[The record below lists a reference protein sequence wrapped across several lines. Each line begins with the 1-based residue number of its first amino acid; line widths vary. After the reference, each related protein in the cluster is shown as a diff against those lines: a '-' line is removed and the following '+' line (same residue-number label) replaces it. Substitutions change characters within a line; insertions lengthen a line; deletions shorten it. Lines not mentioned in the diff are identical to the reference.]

1 MAKDKTPCP
10 ICGKLCKSVKIHISR
25 AHPNTAIIDSKSVE
39 ATMPE
44 KSELSQL
51 MSLAST
57 VGINGD
63 KLLEELSQAIISRL
77 PPVEIDWQKL
87 IGEVSTKV
95 ETKVAAKL
103 AEVLEA
109 LKVSTDGSKP
119 DNESIIKGVAN
130 LLQPQI
136 IQAANQASEA
146 AFAVNSQALIQQL
159 EERLK
164 PPETEVTT
172 RGQAISNMSAGS
184 LLQALL
190 AQSENIAKIVQ
201 IFRPPPTPEIKA
213 AELLSMSLRLA
224 DKIDKVKS
232 GHAQI
237 DELTKDISDSLAQKK

>member
-1 MAKDKTPCP
+1 MAKEKTPCP
-10 ICGKLCKSVKIHISR
+10 ICGKLCKNVNIHKSL
-25 AHPNTAIIDSKSVE
+25 AHPKE
-39 ATMPE
+39 ETMSE

-51 MSLAST
+51 MNLAST

-63 KLLEELSQAIISRL
+63 KLLKELSQAIISQL
-77 PPVEIDWQKL
+77 PPPVEIDWQKI
-87 IGEVSTKV
+87 IGDVSTKV

-109 LKVSTDGSKP
+109 VKISTDGSKP
-119 DNESIIKGVAN
+119 DNESIIQGVAS

-172 RGQAISNMSAGS
+172 REQSVSNMSAGS

-201 IFRPPPTPEIKA
+201 IFRPQPTPEIKA